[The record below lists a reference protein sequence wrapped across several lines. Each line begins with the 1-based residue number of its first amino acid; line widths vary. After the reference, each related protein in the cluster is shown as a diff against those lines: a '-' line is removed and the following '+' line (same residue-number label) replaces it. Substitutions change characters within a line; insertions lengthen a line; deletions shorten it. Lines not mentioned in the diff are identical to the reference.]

1 MNISLKIKTNV
12 QEIRLKKGISQ
23 EKLARICDVSTR
35 TIQNA
40 EREVNKNVEIIC
52 KIKDALGC
60 SLDDLFTIEK

>member
-1 MNISLKIKTNV
+1 MRVIKKMKIKTNV

-40 EREVNKNVEIIC
+40 EREVNKNV
-52 KIKDALGC
+52 
-60 SLDDLFTIEK
+60 